1 MRWIFADDL
10 TGAMEVAVIGP
21 EPTLVAWQPGSLG
34 SRQSVVVNL
43 ATRDL
48 DCSRLDD
55 SMARWGEIGE
65 EAKATD
71 VGQKMDSLGR
81 GHWPHETRWLAE
93 HFNRSRVLVAP
104 SLPAEERSVKEGWIW
119 YRKQKVLD
127 LRQSLASVGLS
138 VASFTEEGSLPKDLG
153 TSVTVFVADASTDED
168 LRHLVR
174 TWPFEARES
183 LFVGSRGLL
192 SAWISPTPGGREI
205 PNVDGPILVIIGS
218 LHAERLGQLSAL
230 KTVLPIWSL
239 SELARGAQLPCGQD
253 GVVTSVDMEADGPG
267 VIQAYWQSVLPK
279 VLRRGWGALLV
290 SGGATAEVVLA
301 SAQAGSVEA
310 LAALPEGS
318 ALGRINGGMLHGTLI
333 ATKSG
338 SFGTESALA
347 ALYNG
352 LVSRRNEDTENGA
365 KTRN

>member
-1 MRWIFADDL
+1 VRWIFADDL

-21 EPTLVAWQPGSLG
+21 EPTLVAWQPGSLDP
-34 SRQSVVVNL
+34 RQSVVVNL

-48 DCSRLDD
+48 DRSRLGDA
-55 SMARWGEIGE
+55 MARWGDVGE
-65 EAKATD
+65 GATASD

-93 HFNRSRVLVAP
+93 HFKRSRVLVAP
-104 SLPAEERSVKEGWIW
+104 SLPSEARSVKEGWICH
-119 YRKQKVLD
+119 RTQKVLD

-138 VASFTEEGSLPKDLG
+138 VASFKEGGSLPKDLG
-153 TSVTVFVADASTDED
+153 TSVKVFVADASTDED
-168 LRHLVR
+168 LRRLVR
-174 TWPFEARES
+174 IWPFKARES

-192 SAWISPTPGGREI
+192 SAWISPAPGGREI
-205 PNVDGPILVIIGS
+205 PNFDGPILVIIGS

-230 KTVLPIWSL
+230 KAVLPVWSL
-239 SELARGAQLPCGQD
+239 SELARGAQMPCGQD
-253 GVVTSVDMEADGPG
+253 GVVTSVDIEADDPG

-290 SGGATAEVVLA
+290 TGGATAEVVLA

-318 ALGRINGGMLHGTLI
+318 ALGRINGGMLNGTLI

-338 SFGTESALA
+338 SFGTESALV

-352 LVSRRNEDTENGA
+352 LDGRRNGDTENGA